1 MILSMTLHEEDPS
14 NHPPDFPT
22 KTPTPPNDK
31 MFPPGSNED
40 GHDCWRSRF
49 LNQHTPPE
57 PIKDEEGPSS
67 YSDAAKAGN
76 LVRDSN
82 LRCGSRSISS
92 NRLLVQ
98 EANPRIAAD
107 GDEAEMDAS
116 DAEAVKAE
124 ENEGDEDWVVVPGY
138 SLPCPPDSFFPCQNS
153 HSPLQSR
160 SAQRRISAEDGTRSP
175 PGAHELVCLLPP
187 ARPDIG

>member
-1 MILSMTLHEEDPS
+1 
-14 NHPPDFPT
+14 
-22 KTPTPPNDK
+22 

-40 GHDCWRSRF
+40 RHDCWRSRF

-57 PIKDEEGPSS
+57 PIKDEECPSI

-82 LRCGSRSISS
+82 RRCCSRSISS
-92 NRLLVQ
+92 NCLLVQ
-98 EANPRIAAD
+98 EANPRIPED

-138 SLPCPPDSFFPCQNS
+138 SLP
-153 HSPLQSR
+153 
-160 SAQRRISAEDGTRSP
+160 SP
-175 PGAHELVCLLPP
+175 PTPSFPVKTHTPHYSPGQLKGEYRRKMVQEVLPELMSLYVYSLLLSRMLANLLANSLKLESAPLV
-187 ARPDIG
+187 RFGGV